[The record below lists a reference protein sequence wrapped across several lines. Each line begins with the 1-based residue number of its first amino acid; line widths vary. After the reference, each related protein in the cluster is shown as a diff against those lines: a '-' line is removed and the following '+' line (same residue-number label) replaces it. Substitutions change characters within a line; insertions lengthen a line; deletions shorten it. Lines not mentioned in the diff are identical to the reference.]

1 MCPQVASAC
10 STKPTGNFTIPVT
23 GRTLNTMLMFK
34 TGLLRFQGAATS
46 GLFSP
51 LRTFNA
57 ARQVTASPRLFS
69 SKILD
74 KIAVRNL
81 FHAQTFSAKK
91 SSTAGSLFLGNRH
104 LRWHSTRT
112 PGKKDAG
119 NADETGKKEEAKKAG
134 SLDEII
140 ELLKLLKD
148 EWPTLLF
155 AMLCLCFSS
164 AVSML
169 FPTIVGKIID
179 TAKPDGDPSEEDE
192 DIGNFKVPKV
202 IDIMS
207 YEIPINVFYGS
218 LICIFAVGSM
228 ANFGRIILLRK
239 VGERIMAKLRVDI
252 EKNIFYQSSKF
263 WDKYKSGDLISRLVN
278 DSTVVTRSVTQNVS
292 DGLRSTISGF
302 VGVAMMLTISVK
314 LTGYMFLI
322 FPVLLF
328 IALVFGR
335 RVKKVSR
342 EIQQQLGSL
351 TKVSEEQFSFVKTI
365 QSFNNENYEV
375 SKFKKE
381 VTKLYDLSVYEGKLN
396 GYFYSGNGFIGNS
409 FLVCLL
415 SVGVWMVRQGELS
428 IGELSSY
435 LMYTIYSASSV
446 YSLSNFYSE
455 LMKGVGASERVFE
468 LLKLKPDIDPYVGK
482 KASADGDIVFENIK
496 FHYPTRTNHQVF
508 DGLNLVLNKGDHVC
522 LVGPSGCGKST
533 VTQLL
538 LRYYDPNSGKIYVN
552 GNDLSELSLAN
563 FREQAGIVQQEP
575 MLFSGT
581 LRENIVYGKRDASE
595 DDVRRVC
602 DLANC
607 TTFIN
612 NFPDK
617 LETKIGA
624 KGAQLSGGQKQRI
637 ALARTLLLG
646 AEVSE
651 KVKKNMSNLDVFG
664 EDGEIL
670 LGPSVLIL
678 DEATSALDAHSEE
691 AIKKTLQLRHK
702 AGLTTISIAHRL
714 STINMSNRVIVFSQH
729 GDIVAD
735 GSFTQMINNPNSEL
749 NKLLNKSSKG
759 DNTEIDLTKKEKLE
773 EELEGENEE
782 DETKAETD
790 DTQMVSNK
798 K

>member
-1 MCPQVASAC
+1 MFILRNRLLQFHVGEIGGFSASVQRFGAIVRSNSGTTRRFL
-10 STKPTGNFTIPVT
+10 STNKANQNIINTNGLFFKNHLFWKTNKRLVNQQPYIIRCKTSSATSDGEYNVNSEDTKKQKPAKKIGSMKEI
-23 GRTLNTMLMFK
+23 ME
-34 TGLLRFQGAATS
+34 LLR
-46 GLFSP
+46 
-51 LRTFNA
+51 
-57 ARQVTASPRLFS
+57 
-69 SKILD
+69 
-74 KIAVRNL
+74 
-81 FHAQTFSAKK
+81 
-91 SSTAGSLFLGNRH
+91 
-104 LRWHSTRT
+104 
-112 PGKKDAG
+112 
-119 NADETGKKEEAKKAG
+119 
-134 SLDEII
+134 
-140 ELLKLLKD
+140 LLKD
-148 EWPTLLF
+148 EWPTLSF
-155 AMLCLCFSS
+155 AVICLCISS

-169 FPTIVGKIID
+169 FPTITGKIID
-179 TAKPDGDPSEEDE
+179 SANPDTSG
-192 DIGNFKVPKV
+192 GNKADT
-202 IDIMS
+202 ISLLS
-207 YEIPINVFYGS
+207 YEIPVNVFYGS
-218 LICIFAVGSM
+218 LICIFAVGSI
-228 ANFGRIILLRK
+228 ANFGRIVLLRK

-252 EKNIFYQSSKF
+252 ERNIFYQSSKF
-263 WDKYKSGDLISRLVN
+263 WDTYKSGDLISRLVN

-302 VGVAMMLTISVK
+302 VGLVMMLTISVK

-328 IALVFGR
+328 IALGFGR
-335 RVKKVSR
+335 KVKKVSR

-351 TKVSEEQFSFVKTI
+351 TKVSEEQFNFVKTI

-375 SKFKKE
+375 SKFQKE
-381 VTKLYDLSVYEGKLN
+381 VKKLYDLSIYEGKLN

-409 FLVCLL
+409 FLMALL
-415 SVGVWMVRQGELS
+415 AVGVYMVRQGELT
-428 IGELSSY
+428 IGDLSSY

-468 LLKLKPDIDPYVGK
+468 LLKLKPDIDPYSGK
-482 KASADGDIVFENIK
+482 KASVDGDIVFENIN
-496 FHYPTRTNHQVF
+496 FHYPTRPNHQVF
-508 DGLNLVLNKGDHVC
+508 NGLNLVLKKGDHVC

-538 LRYYDPNSGKIYVN
+538 LRYYDANSGKIFVN

-563 FREQAGIVQQEP
+563 FREQVGIVQQEP

-581 LRENIVYGKRDASE
+581 LRENIIYGRRDVSDA
-595 DDVRRVC
+595 DIKRVC

-607 TTFIN
+607 TSFIN

-646 AEVSE
+646 AQVPPS
-651 KVKKNMSNLDVFG
+651 VKTSLGNVNVFG
-664 EDGEIL
+664 EDGRIL

-691 AIKKTLQLRHK
+691 AIKRTLELRHK

-714 STINMSNRVIVFSQH
+714 STINMSNRVIVFSQS
-729 GDIVAD
+729 GGILAD
-735 GSFTQMINNPNSEL
+735 GPFDDMIKDPRSEL
-749 NKLLNKSSKG
+749 NLLLNKSTKG
-759 DNTEIDLTKKEKLE
+759 DDTETDLTKKEKEEEEE
-773 EELEGENEE
+773 EELE
-782 DETKAETD
+782 A
-790 DTQMVSNK
+790 K

>member
-1 MCPQVASAC
+1 
-10 STKPTGNFTIPVT
+10 
-23 GRTLNTMLMFK
+23 MLMFR
-34 TGLLRFQGAATS
+34 TGLLGFRGANTR
-46 GLFSP
+46 GLLSS
-51 LRTFNA
+51 LRTEGA
-57 ARQVTASPRLFS
+57 TRHIAVSQRLFS
-69 SKILD
+69 EQRLD
-74 KIAVRNL
+74 RTVKLSPFPHISSGGR
-81 FHAQTFSAKK
+81 K
-91 SSTAGSLFLGNRH
+91 SSAFSNFFSLSKQI
-104 LRWHSTRT
+104 RWQSTNPNSASEKYKNEAVT
-112 PGKKDAG
+112 PTEED
-119 NADETGKKEEAKKAG
+119 KKETKKKTS
-134 SLDEII
+134 SLNEII

-179 TAKPDGDPSEEDE
+179 TAKADGEGSVEDE
-192 DIGNFKVPKV
+192 SLGNFKVPKS
-202 IDIMS
+202 IDILS

-218 LICIFAVGSM
+218 LICIFAVGSL
-228 ANFGRIILLRK
+228 ANFGRILLLRK

-252 EKNIFYQSSKF
+252 ERNIFYQSSKF

-314 LTGYMFLI
+314 LTGYMFMI

-482 KASADGDIVFENIK
+482 KASADGDIVFRDIK
-496 FHYPTRTNHQVF
+496 FHYPTRANHQVF
-508 DGLNLVLNKGDHVC
+508 NGLNLVLNKGDHVC

-538 LRYYDPNSGKIYVN
+538 LRYYDPDSGKIYVN

-563 FREQAGIVQQEP
+563 FREQVGIVQQEP

-581 LRENIVYGKRDASE
+581 LRENIVYGRRDASDE
-595 DDVRRVC
+595 DVRRVC

-607 TTFIN
+607 TNFIN
-612 NFPDK
+612 NFPSK

-646 AEVSE
+646 AEVPE
-651 KVKKNMSNLDVFG
+651 TTKKNLRNLDVFG
-664 EDGEIL
+664 EDGEVL

-691 AIKKTLQLRHK
+691 AIKKTLQLRQK

-714 STINMSNRVIVFSQH
+714 STINMSNRVIVFSQN
-729 GDIVAD
+729 GEILAD
-735 GSFTQMINNPNSEL
+735 GSFNEMISNPDSEL
-749 NKLLNKSSKG
+749 NKLLNKSNTG
-759 DNTEIDLTKKEKLE
+759 DDTEADLSKKEKEE
-773 EELEGENEE
+773 EELEE
-782 DETKAETD
+782 DKAEVD
-790 DTQMVSNK
+790 AKIEDTQKVSDKNGK
-798 K
+798 L

>member
-1 MCPQVASAC
+1 MSLTRVGLY
-10 STKPTGNFTIPVT
+10 KPPVFNAGGLFPYSKSINNTGNIAGF
-23 GRTLNTMLMFK
+23 R
-34 TGLLRFQGAATS
+34 
-46 GLFSP
+46 
-51 LRTFNA
+51 
-57 ARQVTASPRLFS
+57 RLFS
-69 SKILD
+69 SKYSAAA
-74 KIAVRNL
+74 KAKPL
-81 FHAQTFSAKK
+81 FAFPNRSNTMLK
-91 SSTAGSLFLGNRH
+91 SSYIDNKRIYRYNSTLGEADSKRDNDQKGEKDGSKE
-104 LRWHSTRT
+104 TD
-112 PGKKDAG
+112 KK
-119 NADETGKKEEAKKAG
+119 TKKG
-134 SLDEII
+134 SINEII

-148 EWPTLLF
+148 EWPTLSF
-155 AMLCLCFSS
+155 AFICLMVSS

-169 FPTIVGKIID
+169 FPTIMGKIID
-179 TAKPDGDPSEEDE
+179 TAKPNGDNDE
-192 DIGNFKVPKV
+192 PIGSFTVPKT
-202 IDIMS
+202 IDILS
-207 YEIPINVFYGS
+207 YEIPINMFYGS
-218 LICIFAVGSM
+218 LICIFAVGSV
-228 ANFGRIILLRK
+228 ANFGRILLLRK
-239 VGERIMAKLRVDI
+239 VGEKIMAKLRLDI

-302 VGVAMMLTISVK
+302 VGIGMMLTISVK

-342 EIQQQLGSL
+342 EIQQQLGAL
-351 TKVSEEQFSFVKTI
+351 TKVSEEQFGFVKTI
-365 QSFNNENYEV
+365 QSFNNESYEV

-381 VTKLYDLSVYEGKLN
+381 VQKLYDLSVYEGKLN

-482 KASADGDIVFENIK
+482 KASADGDIVFKNID
-496 FHYPTRTNHQVF
+496 FHYPTRPNHQVF
-508 DGLNLVLNKGDHVC
+508 NKLNLTLKKGDHVC

-538 LRYYDPNSGKIYVN
+538 LRYYDANSGSIIIN
-552 GNDLSELSLAN
+552 NNDLSELSLAN
-563 FREQAGIVQQEP
+563 FRAQAGIVQQEP

-581 LRENIVYGKRDASE
+581 IRENIVYGRRDVSE
-595 DDVRRVC
+595 TDIKRVC

-612 NFPDK
+612 NFPEK
-617 LETKIGA
+617 LDTKIGA

-646 AEVSE
+646 AEVSD
-651 KVKKNMSNLDVFG
+651 DVANKFSDLNIIG
-664 EDGEIL
+664 EDKKLL
-670 LGPSVLIL
+670 LGPSILIL

-691 AIKKTLQLRHK
+691 AIEKTLELRQK

-714 STINMSNRVIVFSQH
+714 STIKMSNRVIVFSQQ
-729 GDIVAD
+729 GEIIAD
-735 GSFTQMINNPNSEL
+735 GSFREMINDPVSEL
-749 NKLLNKSSKG
+749 NKLLNKSKSRDDTESDLAAKVPEDEKG
-759 DNTEIDLTKKEKLE
+759 DHS
-773 EELEGENEE
+773 
-782 DETKAETD
+782 A
-790 DTQMVSNK
+790 
-798 K
+798 

>member
-1 MCPQVASAC
+1 MFVFKFDPLIVSRRSNLLALKFNNSLN
-10 STKPTGNFTIPVT
+10 SRLLSTIPT
-23 GRTLNTMLMFK
+23 IKRSFAHNSTSSIITKFNNSYSNNARTSKLINRAPISF
-34 TGLLRFQGAATS
+34 GQFCR
-46 GLFSP
+46 
-51 LRTFNA
+51 
-57 ARQVTASPRLFS
+57 FS
-69 SKILD
+69 STNSKDPNNNNNNTSDKKKKI
-74 KIAVRNL
+74 
-81 FHAQTFSAKK
+81 
-91 SSTAGSLFLGNRH
+91 SSM
-104 LRWHSTRT
+104 
-112 PGKKDAG
+112 
-119 NADETGKKEEAKKAG
+119 KE
-134 SLDEII
+134 IF
-140 ELLKLLKD
+140 ELLNLLKG
-148 EWPTLLF
+148 EWKTLIF

-169 FPTIVGKIID
+169 FPTIMGKIID
-179 TAKPDGDPSEEDE
+179 TAKNDGESNDEE
-192 DIGNFKVPKV
+192 IASFKVPKS
-202 IDIMS
+202 IDILS

-218 LICIFAVGSM
+218 LICIFAVGSL
-228 ANFGRIILLRK
+228 ANFGRILLLRK

-252 EKNIFYQSSKF
+252 ERNIFYQSSKF
-263 WDKYKSGDLISRLVN
+263 WDKFKSGDLISRLVN

-302 VGVAMMLTISVK
+302 VGIAMMLTISVK
-314 LTGYMFLI
+314 LTGYMFMI

-342 EIQQQLGSL
+342 EIQTQLGAL
-351 TKVSEEQFSFVKTI
+351 TKVSEEQFNFVKTI

-375 SKFKKE
+375 SKFQKE
-381 VTKLYDLSVYEGKLN
+381 VKKLYDLSVYEGKLN

-482 KASADGDIVFENIK
+482 KASVDGDILFENINFSYPTRKNHKVFEN
-496 FHYPTRTNHQVF
+496 
-508 DGLNLVLNKGDHVC
+508 LNLTIRKGDHVC

-538 LRYYDPNSGKIYVN
+538 LRYYDSNSGKIIVN

-563 FREQAGIVQQEP
+563 FREQVGIVQQEP

-581 LRENIVYGKRDASE
+581 LKENIVYGRRDVSDE
-595 DDVRRVC
+595 DVKKVC

-607 TTFIN
+607 TSFIN
-612 NFPDK
+612 NFPEK
-617 LETKIGA
+617 LNTVIGA

-646 AEVSE
+646 ANVPDTI
-651 KVKKNMSNLDVFG
+651 KNKLTNNNLYG
-664 EDGEIL
+664 EDGKIL

-691 AIKKTLQLRHK
+691 AIKKTLQLRDEG
-702 AGLTTISIAHRL
+702 GLTTISIAHRL
-714 STINMSNRVIVFSQH
+714 STIKMSSRVVVFSQN
-729 GDIVAD
+729 GEIIAD
-735 GSFTQMINNPNSEL
+735 GPFTSMISNPESEL
-749 NKLLNKSSKG
+749 NKLLNKSIKG
-759 DNTEIDLTKKEKLE
+759 DDTEETLSKKEKE
-773 EELEGENEE
+773 EKEGEEKE
-782 DETKAETD
+782 VKDS
-790 DTQMVSNK
+790 SNV
-798 K
+798 

>member
-1 MCPQVASAC
+1 MFGLKGSGIMWRLPLSGIGSLQTSTRLLIPRNNTSNTITNSVGIFSNSNYLRRLISTRRLTKNNVLAQSSNLGILKRIQCRWKSTSVASK
-10 STKPTGNFTIPVT
+10 SESEV
-23 GRTLNTMLMFK
+23 
-34 TGLLRFQGAATS
+34 
-46 GLFSP
+46 
-51 LRTFNA
+51 
-57 ARQVTASPRLFS
+57 
-69 SKILD
+69 
-74 KIAVRNL
+74 
-81 FHAQTFSAKK
+81 
-91 SSTAGSLFLGNRH
+91 SST
-104 LRWHSTRT
+104 
-112 PGKKDAG
+112 D
-119 NADETGKKEEAKKAG
+119 KKETVKKVG
-134 SLDEII
+134 SFKEIT
-140 ELLKLLKD
+140 ELLNLLKD
-148 EWPTLLF
+148 EWPTLSF
-155 AMLCLCFSS
+155 AIICLLFSS

-169 FPTIVGKIID
+169 FPTIMGKIID
-179 TAKPDGDPSEEDE
+179 TAKPNESEDGDESL
-192 DIGNFKVPKV
+192 GNFKVPKT
-202 IDIMS
+202 IDILS

-218 LICIFAVGSM
+218 LICVFAVGSL
-228 ANFGRIILLRK
+228 ANFGRIVLLRK

-252 EKNIFYQSSKF
+252 ERNIFYQSSKF

-302 VGVAMMLTISVK
+302 VGIAMMLTISVK
-314 LTGYMFLI
+314 LTGYMFMI

-375 SKFKKE
+375 SKFQKE
-381 VTKLYDLSVYEGKLN
+381 VQKLYDLSIYEGKLN

-482 KASADGDIVFENIK
+482 KASVDGDIIFQNIK
-496 FHYPTRTNHQVF
+496 FHYPTRENHQVF
-508 DGLNLVLNKGDHVC
+508 NGLNLTLRKGDHVC

-538 LRYYDPNSGKIYVN
+538 LRYYDPNSGKIFVN

-563 FREQAGIVQQEP
+563 FREQVGIVQQEP

-581 LRENIVYGKRDASE
+581 LRENIVYGRRYVSDE
-595 DDVRRVC
+595 DIKRVC

-607 TTFIN
+607 TSFIN
-612 NFPDK
+612 NFPDG
-617 LETKIGA
+617 LETKIGS

-646 AEVSE
+646 AQVPDTIR
-651 KVKKNMSNLDVFG
+651 KTLGKINVLG
-664 EDGEIL
+664 EDGRIL

-714 STINMSNRVIVFSQH
+714 STINMSNRVIVFSQN
-729 GDIVAD
+729 GTILAD
-735 GSFTQMINNPNSEL
+735 GAFTEMISNPKSEL
-749 NKLLNKSSKG
+749 NLLLNKSTKG
-759 DNTEIDLTKKEKLE
+759 DDTETDLTREEKLE
-773 EELEGENEE
+773 EEEKNTEKDSVN
-782 DETKAETD
+782 AESD
-790 DTQMVSNK
+790 K

>member
-1 MCPQVASAC
+1 M
-10 STKPTGNFTIPVT
+10 
-23 GRTLNTMLMFK
+23 TMLMLR
-34 TGLLRFQGAATS
+34 TGLLRFQGVNTS

-51 LRTFNA
+51 LRTLGA
-57 ARQVTASPRLFS
+57 AKPATTSKRLFS
-69 SKILD
+69 CKIL
-74 KIAVRNL
+74 AVRNP
-81 FHAQTFSAKK
+81 FYAHHITAKK
-91 SSTAGSLFLGNRH
+91 SSTFGSFCSGNRH
-104 LRWHSTRT
+104 LRWQSTTT
-112 PGKKDAG
+112 PGKKDDVK
-119 NADETGKKEEAKKAG
+119 ADETGKKEEVKKAG

-148 EWPTLLF
+148 EWSTLLF

-179 TAKPDGDPSEEDE
+179 TAKPDGESNEGDE
-192 DIGNFKVPKV
+192 DLGNFKVPKS

-228 ANFGRIILLRK
+228 ANFGRILLLRK

-252 EKNIFYQSSKF
+252 ERNIFYQSSKF

-314 LTGYMFLI
+314 LTGYMFMI

-381 VTKLYDLSVYEGKLN
+381 VTKLYNLSVYEGKLN

-482 KASADGDIVFENIK
+482 KASADGDIIFKNIK

-563 FREQAGIVQQEP
+563 FREQVGIVQQEP

-581 LRENIVYGKRDASE
+581 LKENIVYGKRDASD

-651 KVKKNMSNLDVFG
+651 KVKRNMSNLDVFG

-670 LGPSVLIL
+670 LGPSILIL

-702 AGLTTISIAHRL
+702 AGLTTVSIAHRL

-729 GDIVAD
+729 GNIVAD
-735 GSFTQMINNPNSEL
+735 GSFTQMISNPTSEL

-759 DNTEIDLTKKEKLE
+759 DNTETDLTKKEELE
-773 EELEGENEE
+773 EEMKEEKAGEEAKTKTE
-782 DETKAETD
+782 DA
-790 DTQMVSNK
+790 QIVSDK